1 MDTGKIVLGVLAGL
15 AAGAALGIL
24 FAPEKGSTTRKKI
37 CKKGEEYVDD
47 IGEKFNEFI
56 DGIKDKF
63 EDLKEEA
70 RHMAEEGKHIVQEAE
85 AKAAKATK

>member
-24 FAPEKGSTTRKKI
+24 FAPDKGSTTRKKI
-37 CKKGEEYVDD
+37 SKKSEEYVDD
-47 IGEKFNEFI
+47 LGEKFNEFI

-63 EDLKEEA
+63 EDLKEQA
-70 RHMAEEGKHIVQEAE
+70 KHMAEEGKHIVEEAE